1 MWEECAAPLA
11 RWEMG
16 MNRTNWIGTA
26 ALLSA
31 LLAVSPA
38 AAEPAPSLIEP
49 AALRQMLQRGDDLT
63 LINTM
68 SRLEC
73 MDHSIPGSLCIA
85 GEEFPGQALKLV
97 PDKNRPLVFYDENNQ
112 GAGSQKTAAIA
123 IQKGYHRVSVLRGGI
138 DGWKEAGFDTVSQ
151 VRIPRAPVESIKPA
165 RLAQWLSE
173 KRDLLILDIRG
184 EARFREGHLPGAI
197 NIPLHRLHERY
208 DEIPLNRQILVV
220 DDRGLRS
227 FLACSYLARKEIV
240 DVKRLFGGM
249 ERWRAYLAAKQ
260 GN

>member
-1 MWEECAAPLA
+1 
-11 RWEMG
+11 MG
-16 MNRTNWIGTA
+16 MNQIQWIGTA
-26 ALLSA
+26 ALLSV
-31 LLAVSPA
+31 LLAVSPVPA
-38 AAEPAPSLIEP
+38 ADPAPGLIEP
-49 AALRQMLQRGDDLT
+49 ASLRQMLQRGEDFA

-73 MDHSIPGSLCIA
+73 LDHSIPGSLCIA
-85 GEEFPGQALKLV
+85 GEAFPGQALKLF

-112 GAGSQKTAAIA
+112 GAGSQKAAA
-123 IQKGYHRVSVLRGGI
+123 VAMQKGYLRVSVLRGGI

-151 VRIPRAPVESIKPA
+151 VRIPRAPVESIKPQ

-173 KRDLLILDIRG
+173 KRDLQILDIRG

-220 DDRGLRS
+220 DDRGLHS
-227 FLACSYLARKEIV
+227 FLACSYLVRKEIV
-240 DVKRLFGGM
+240 NVKRLFGGM
-249 ERWRAYLAAKQ
+249 ERWQAYLAAKQ
-260 GN
+260 GKR